1 MPPPFW
7 LCQRRMIII
16 DIFPIIMFIYSKD
29 CLIYYI
35 IGFRVTI
42 CIVIVY
48 LIIYIFFIWAIKG
61 LWWCFNLFCSYIYIY
76 IYKVIPTFWCFV
88 FGSCFF
94 LNTWTH
100 FYFWINYN
108 FHIMVYLHLHFSFC
122 RFLSYISTSCLWGY
136 DCLCIL
142 IYT

>member
-1 MPPPFW
+1 MT
-7 LCQRRMIII
+7 II

-35 IGFRVTI
+35 IGFRVT
-42 CIVIVY
+42 VY
-48 LIIYIFFIWAIKG
+48 MYCNSLFNNILFSLFELLNVYDG
-61 LWWCFNLFCSYIYIY
+61 VSTCFAL

-94 LNTWTH
+94 LNTWTL

-108 FHIMVYLHLHFSFC
+108 FHIMVYLHLNFSFC